1 MSYPN
6 QPTQPNKLSRRELL
20 RLSGLS
26 LASGIA
32 LAACGKQSGV
42 IDDGA
47 IARLGEA
54 PSTTA
59 LAEAEVTDAVLLRT
73 AASLEYNAID
83 TYTAALGLGVFKG
96 DLAGATEIAK
106 RFRDDHQAHADAVN
120 GLVKALGG
128 KEHRCANVRIND
140 LYLTPALALI
150 TDDKNPNVGVDVIAL
165 AHALENLAAQTYQG
179 VVELISDPKLR
190 ADAIRIGQ
198 QESRHAALLAQ
209 VLNPGIAAMGP
220 TNDPTTGKP
229 NIAAIPAA
237 YGSQANIQLI
247 VGAPKPDGTRT
258 TLLLETPSLNSL
270 VYDSVSC

>member
-1 MSYPN
+1 MN
-6 QPTQPNKLSRRELL
+6 QLSRRELL
-20 RLSGLS
+20 RLSSLS
-26 LASGIA
+26 LASGLV

-47 IARLGEA
+47 IARLGDT

-59 LAEAEVTDAVLLRT
+59 LPEAEITDEVLLRT

-83 TYTAALGLGVFKG
+83 TYTAALDLGVFTG
-96 DLAGATEIAK
+96 SLAAATDVAK

-120 GLVKALGG
+120 GLIRAMGG
-128 KEHRCANVRIND
+128 KAHQCANVRIND
-140 LYLTPALALI
+140 LYIAPALKII
-150 TDDKNPNVGVDVIAL
+150 TEDTNPNVGIDVIAL

-179 VVELISDPKLR
+179 VVESITDPKLR

-209 VLNPGIAAMGP
+209 VLNPGLAAVGP
-220 TNDPTTGKP
+220 TFDAATGKA
-229 NIAAIPAA
+229 NIAAIPLAF
-237 YGSQANIQLI
+237 GSLGNIQLV
-247 VGAPKPDGTRT
+247 VGAPKADGTRS

-270 VYDSVSC
+270 VYDGVSC

>member
-1 MSYPN
+1 MSQLN
-6 QPTQPNKLSRRELL
+6 QLSRRELL

-26 LASGIA
+26 LASGLV
-32 LAACGKQSGV
+32 LAACGKQEGI

-59 LAEAEVTDAVLLRT
+59 LAEAEVTDQVLLRT
-73 AASLEYNAID
+73 AASLEYNLID
-83 TYTAALGLGVFKG
+83 TYTAALGLGVFTG
-96 DLAGATEIAK
+96 ELAGATEVAK

-120 GLVKALGG
+120 GLVRALGG

-140 LYLTPALALI
+140 LYINPALALI
-150 TDDKNPNVGVDVIAL
+150 TDDKNLNIGLDVIAL

-209 VLNPGIAAMGP
+209 VLRPGIAAMGP
-220 TNDPTTGKP
+220 TFDAITGKP
-229 NIAAIPAA
+229 NIAAIPMAF
-237 YGSQANIQLI
+237 GSQANIQLI
-247 VGAPKPDGTRT
+247 VGAPKADGTRT

-270 VYDSVSC
+270 VYDTVSC

>member
-1 MSYPN
+1 MSQLN
-6 QPTQPNKLSRRELL
+6 QLSRRELL

-26 LASGIA
+26 LASGLV
-32 LAACGKQSGV
+32 LAACGKQKGI

-59 LAEAEVTDAVLLRT
+59 LAEAEVTDQVLLRT
-73 AASLEYNAID
+73 AASLEYNLID
-83 TYTAALGLGVFKG
+83 TYTAALGLGVFTG
-96 DLAGATEIAK
+96 ELAGATEVAK

-120 GLVKALGG
+120 GLVRALGG

-140 LYLTPALALI
+140 LYINPALALI
-150 TDDKNPNVGVDVIAL
+150 TDDKNPNIGLDVVAL

-220 TNDPTTGKP
+220 TFDAITGKP
-229 NIAAIPAA
+229 NIAAIPMAF
-237 YGSQANIQLI
+237 GSQANIQLI
-247 VGAPKPDGTRT
+247 VGTPKADGTRT

-270 VYDSVSC
+270 VYDTVSC

>member
-1 MSYPN
+1 MS
-6 QPTQPNKLSRRELL
+6 QISRRELL
-20 RLSGLS
+20 RLSATS
-26 LASGIA
+26 LASGLV

-42 IDDGA
+42 QDDGA

-59 LAEAEVTDAVLLRT
+59 LAEAEVNDVVLLRT
-73 AASLEYNAID
+73 ASSLEYNAID

-106 RFRDDHQAHADAVN
+106 RFREDHQNHADAVN
-120 GLVKALGG
+120 GLVRALGG
-128 KEHRCANVRIND
+128 KEYRCANTRIND
-140 LYLTPALALI
+140 LYLAPALALI
-150 TDDKNPNVGVDVIAL
+150 TDEKNPNVGIDVVAL

-209 VLNPGIAAMGP
+209 VLNPGLAAVGP
-220 TNDPTTGKP
+220 TFDETTGKP
-229 NIAAIPAA
+229 KIAAIPGAF
-237 YGSQANIQLI
+237 GSQTNIQLT
-247 VGAPKPDGTRT
+247 VGAPKDDGSRT

-270 VYDSVSC
+270 IYEGVSC

>member
-1 MSYPN
+1 MR
-6 QPTQPNKLSRRELL
+6 QISRREMLNL
-20 RLSGLS
+20 TALS
-26 LASGIA
+26 LASG
-32 LAACGKQSGV
+32 LVVAACGKQKGIV
-42 IDDGA
+42 DDGA
-47 IARLGEA
+47 IARLGDS

-59 LAEAEVTDAVLLRT
+59 LAEVEVTDAILLRT

-83 TYTAALGLGVFKG
+83 TYSAALGLGVFTG
-96 DLAGATEIAK
+96 DLASATEVAK
-106 RFRDDHQAHADAVN
+106 RFRDDHQSHADAVN
-120 GLVKALGG
+120 GLVQALGG

-140 LYLTPALALI
+140 LYLKPALSLI
-150 TDDKNPNVGVDVIAL
+150 TDDKNENVGIDLIAL

-220 TNDPTTGKP
+220 TLDEVTGKP
-229 NIAAIPAA
+229 KIAAIPSAF
-237 YGSQANIQLI
+237 GSQGNIALT
-247 VGAPKPDGTRT
+247 VGAPKEDGSRT

-270 VYDSVSC
+270 IYDSVSC

>member
-1 MSYPN
+1 MN
-6 QPTQPNKLSRRELL
+6 QLSRRELL

-26 LASGIA
+26 LASGLV
-32 LAACGKQSGV
+32 LAACGKQTGV
-42 IDDGA
+42 VDDGA
-47 IARLGEA
+47 IARLGES

-59 LAEAEVTDAVLLRT
+59 LAEAKVTDEV
-73 AASLEYNAID
+73 D
-83 TYTAALGLGVFKG
+83 V
-96 DLAGATEIAK
+96 AK
-106 RFRDDHQAHADAVN
+106 RFREDHQEHADAVN
-120 GLVKALGG
+120 SLIRAVGG

-140 LYLTPALALI
+140 LYLSPALALI
-150 TDDKNPNVGVDVIAL
+150 TDDKNENVGVDVIAL

-209 VLNPGIAAMGP
+209 VLNPGIASMGP
-220 TNDPTTGKP
+220 TNNPTTGKP

-237 YGSQANIQLI
+237 FGSQANIQLTI
-247 VGAPKPDGTRT
+247 GAPKADGSRT

>member
-1 MSYPN
+1 MN
-6 QPTQPNKLSRRELL
+6 QLNRLSRRELL

-26 LASGIA
+26 LASGLV
-32 LAACGKQSGV
+32 LAACGKQSGIV
-42 IDDGA
+42 EDGA

-59 LAEAEVTDAVLLRT
+59 LAEAEVTDQVLLRT

-83 TYTAALGLGVFKG
+83 TYTAALGLGVFTG
-96 DLAGATEIAK
+96 DLAVATDVAK

-120 GLVKALGG
+120 GLVRALGG
-128 KEHRCANVRIND
+128 KEHLCANVRIND
-140 LYLTPALALI
+140 SYINPALALI
-150 TDDKNPNVGVDVIAL
+150 TDDKNPNIGMDVVAL

-209 VLNPGIAAMGP
+209 VLNPGIATMGP
-220 TNDPTTGKP
+220 TFDAITGKP
-229 NIAAIPAA
+229 NIAAIPMAF
-237 YGSQANIQLI
+237 GSQANIQLT
-247 VGAPKPDGTRT
+247 VGTPKPDGSRT

-270 VYDSVSC
+270 VYDTVSC